1 MMTGAPSAADV
12 LRRAR
17 RAAGLSQRELARRAG
32 TSSATVSQYES
43 GHKEPRLDTLARL
56 LDTCGH
62 RLEVRAV
69 RLRSSAQ
76 DRQDRRTAR
85 SRALHRAIA
94 ERLRERPAAVLAHAR
109 HNLATLRAANTDGS
123 ADPWLDCW
131 AGLLAGP
138 LDVVVGVLTT
148 PEPWADEL
156 RQNTPFAGILAP
168 RERWDI
174 YREHAA

>member
-1 MMTGAPSAADV
+1 MMTGAPNAADV

-43 GHKEPRLDTLARL
+43 GHKEPRIDTLARL

-62 RLEVRAV
+62 RLDVRAV
-69 RLRSSAQ
+69 RLRSSA
-76 DRQDRRTAR
+76 QDRRTAR

-94 ERLRERPAAVLAHAR
+94 ERLREQPEAVLARAR
-109 HNLATLRAANTDGS
+109 HNVATLRAANADGS

-156 RQNTPFAGILAP
+156 RQNTPFAGVLAP